1 MSPAGDVY
9 AFGVLVW
16 EVLTGGRRGAS
27 AQAVRCVCC

>member
-16 EVLTGGRRGAS
+16 EVLTGGRRG
-27 AQAVRCVCC
+27 QGLGRRVFY